1 MVALDLKSSSAVACH
16 AITLCCELPVHFQQ
30 DRKCNIEVLNATCD
44 SKGVHHFLSRCI
56 QIAKNYWWRWLPH
69 CLYLHLTSGMRKTR
83 DLREVDLPIWF
94 FSQSCIVWTGS
105 SCRNRGN
112 TLQTLQKYY
121 SNSVGNPLLYPSSLH
136 SQNLFFCI
144 RVPPQKIVHPLDPQS
159 LQIRNRLIR
168 DSGAPRFIFVVYW
181 LELLVSVWL
190 VFIVMVLV
198 VSCLFGFVSSPIV
211 TVSQIHFIF
220 LFLCIFDDGKT
231 STCLHDCL

>member
-1 MVALDLKSSSAVACH
+1 M
-16 AITLCCELPVHFQQ
+16 
-30 DRKCNIEVLNATCD
+30 
-44 SKGVHHFLSRCI
+44 
-56 QIAKNYWWRWLPH
+56 
-69 CLYLHLTSGMRKTR
+69 
-83 DLREVDLPIWF
+83 
-94 FSQSCIVWTGS
+94 
-105 SCRNRGN
+105 
-112 TLQTLQKYY
+112 QTLQKYY

-198 VSCLFGFVSSPIV
+198 VACLFGFVSSPIV

-231 STCLHDCL
+231 SFMSSRLSLRTWLTKLTSPRHEPRLPLRGINIYRTTTLRVITSISRCYMFAE